1 MREPKEVLEGEKMT
15 LSEDEEMSY
24 RLVDL
29 YVREIS
35 QRGEKRQMGLDTI
48 INAYFYTLS
57 RLKKK
62 KQEMG
67 IIAPLV
73 EKEEEKME
81 EGIEKVY
88 FPEPDEQFDFD

>member
-1 MREPKEVLEGEKMT
+1 MREPQEVCAGEKMT
-15 LSEDEEMSY
+15 LSEDEEMAY

-35 QRGEKRQMGLDTI
+35 QRGEKRQMGLNTI

-62 KQEMG
+62 KEEMG
-67 IIAPLV
+67 ILEPLV
-73 EKEEEKME
+73 EKEEEKMG

-88 FPEPDEQFDFD
+88 FPEPDEQFDFE